1 MDRIANPFAP
11 GAGTPP
17 PELVGREDV
26 LENARVSF
34 SRIKNGRASKSFLLV
49 GLRGVGKTV
58 LLNRF
63 QEIAEADGFKT
74 FLVEAPDTKRL
85 PALLVPA
92 LRKILLSLD
101 RTENIS
107 EHVRRCWSVLKS
119 FARSFKIEYGDVGLS
134 INQEIGVAD
143 SGDLETDLTD
153 LFVVIGEAAKA
164 RGHPVAIL
172 IDEMQYLETRE
183 LSALIMAIHK
193 VCQKQLPLVLV
204 GAGLPQ
210 LVGLTGKTK
219 SYAERLFDFP
229 KIGQLGS
236 RDAQNALQRPV
247 RRENVQFAV
256 PALDEILQLTE
267 GYPYFLQEWG
277 YHTWNVSN
285 GSPISVAAVKAAE
298 PLVIKA
304 LDDNFFRVRFDRLTP
319 REKQY
324 LRAMAELGSKAQR
337 SGDIAAM
344 LNIDVNS
351 AAPIRSSLIKKG
363 MIYSPAHGDTAFT
376 VPLFDGFM
384 KRTIPDMRQAK
395 LFEDEN

>member
-1 MDRIANPFAP
+1 MDKVTNPFAP

-17 PELVGREDV
+17 PELVGRQET
-26 LENARVSF
+26 LENARTSF
-34 SRIKNGRASKSFLLV
+34 ARIKVGRPAKSFLLV

-74 FLVEAPDTKRL
+74 FLVEAPDAKRL

-101 RTENIS
+101 RSENIS
-107 EHVRRCWSVLKS
+107 EHVRQCWRVLKS
-119 FARSFKIEYGDVGLS
+119 FAQSFKIEYGDVGLS
-134 INQEIGVAD
+134 IESQIGSAD

-153 LFVVIGEAAKA
+153 LFLVVGEAAKA
-164 RGHPVAIL
+164 RGTPVAIM
-172 IDEMQYLETRE
+172 IDEMQYLDVKE

-193 VCQKQLPLVLV
+193 VCQKQLPLMLV

-229 KIGQLGS
+229 KIGQLGKK
-236 RDAQNALQRPV
+236 DAQDALQRPV
-247 RRENVQFAV
+247 RRENVQFAI
-256 PALDEILQLTE
+256 PALDEILRVTE

-285 GSPISVAAVKAAE
+285 GSPISIGAV
-298 PLVIKA
+298 
-304 LDDNFFRVRFDRLTP
+304 
-319 REKQY
+319 
-324 LRAMAELGSKAQR
+324 
-337 SGDIAAM
+337 
-344 LNIDVNS
+344 
-351 AAPIRSSLIKKG
+351 
-363 MIYSPAHGDTAFT
+363 
-376 VPLFDGFM
+376 
-384 KRTIPDMRQAK
+384 
-395 LFEDEN
+395 